1 MGEYVTKTD
10 FLFRLKKGDL
20 LSDRFFNI
28 YIFIKKEKVTDKS
41 VYGHAV
47 YAVTLYTLGTI
58 GKRKTFS
65 VYNDPTPNK
74 MILRKMFEPWVYYDK
89 K

>member
-20 LSDRFFNI
+20 LSDQHNRI
-28 YIFIKKEKVTDKS
+28 YIFIKKEKVTDRS

-47 YAVTLYTLGTI
+47 YAITLYTLGVAANC
-58 GKRKTFS
+58 KTRS
-65 VYNDPTPNK
+65 VYNNPTPNK
-74 MILRKMFEPWVYYDK
+74 MILRKMFEPWAYYDK

>member
-20 LSDRFFNI
+20 LSDRYNHLYI
-28 YIFIKKEKVTDKS
+28 YIKKEKVTDKS

-47 YAVTLYTLGTI
+47 YAITLYTLGAKSSIYT
-58 GKRKTFS
+58 T
-65 VYNDPTPNK
+65 YNPTPNK

>member
-1 MGEYVTKTD
+1 MTKTD

-20 LSDRFFNI
+20 LSDRYNHLYI
-28 YIFIKKEKVTDKS
+28 YIKKEKVTDKS

-47 YAVTLYTLGTI
+47 YAITLYTLGAQS
-58 GKRKTFS
+58 KS
-65 VYNDPTPNK
+65 VYTTYNPTPNK
-74 MILRKMFEPWVYYDK
+74 MILRKTFEPWVYYDK